1 MSIVPP
7 SAPDSS
13 EVRLVHP
20 RYHGLDFIRA
30 VMMLLG
36 VVLHTALA
44 FQQQDGLWIYHDPE
58 RTPLAGLFVLSIHIF
73 RMPIFFVMAGFFG
86 AMLFTRKGP
95 AIFAGHRFDRIVI
108 PLVIGWFVLYPLLMW
123 AISFAYT
130 YASQPAAGRSILEV
144 FSTMSWNT
152 DSVASLPDFVAA
164 LPDFSE
170 DGPMHLWFLYYLVYY
185 YVFFALCT
193 LLLRKFARGLT
204 LFFNRCVHS
213 ISLGALRWFRLPIL
227 MVISLPLMFTMEDV
241 GFDLQ
246 MDWIPLWNV
255 LGAYAVYFGV
265 GWVCYHHR
273 EIVGSLERFAWAR
286 LLSGLILLAFAMISS
301 IIWYWALLEPESVA
315 LDDDTL
321 SILFVVNQIV
331 QVLSIW
337 LLVFGLTGV
346 CERMFRKENRTVRYL
361 VDASY
366 WIYLMHLPLT
376 IFIPACFRYWNIDG
390 TIKMFVMMILVT
402 IPLLITYHFLVRGT
416 VLGVVLSGRRYPVWP
431 LNGRNAANT
440 E

>member
-1 MSIVPP
+1 M
-7 SAPDSS
+7 
-13 EVRLVHP
+13 
-20 RYHGLDFIRA
+20 DFIRA

-36 VVLHTALA
+36 VVLHTALV
-44 FQQQDGLWIYHDPE
+44 FQEQDGLWIYYDPE
-58 RTPLAGLFVLSIHIF
+58 RSPLAVLFPLSIHIF

-130 YASQPAAGRSILEV
+130 YASQPVGGRSILDV
-144 FSTMSWNT
+144 FSTMTWNA
-152 DSVASLPDFVAA
+152 DFVEESPDFFAAWPDFVEA
-164 LPDFSE
+164 
-170 DGPMHLWFLYYLVYY
+170 GPMHLWFLYYLVYY
-185 YVFFALCT
+185 YVFFALST
-193 LLLRKFARGLT
+193 LFLRKFARRLV
-204 LFFNRCVHS
+204 LCFSRCVHS
-213 ISLGALRWFRLPIL
+213 LSLGAFRWLRLPLL
-227 MVISLPLMFTMEDV
+227 MTISFPLMLTMDVV
-241 GFDLQ
+241 GFDTP
-246 MDWIPLWNV
+246 MDWFPLWNV

-265 GWVCYHHR
+265 GWVCYRHR
-273 EIVGSLERFAWAR
+273 EIVRALERFAWTR
-286 LLSGLILLAFAMISS
+286 LVAGLVFLMVAMVLSM
-301 IIWYWALLEPESVA
+301 IWYLPRLTTDTEPLGGEDLSV
-315 LDDDTL
+315 
-321 SILFVVNQIV
+321 LFVVT
-331 QVLSIW
+331 QVIQVISIW

-346 CERMFRKENRTVRYL
+346 CERLFRKENRTVRYL

-376 IFIPACFRYWNIDG
+376 IFIPACFRYWDIDG

-416 VLGVVLSGRRYPVWP
+416 VLGIVLSGRRYAVWP
-431 LNGRNAANT
+431 LTGRNAAST